1 MKLLITGA
9 FKYTD
14 KQIEFF
20 KKMGFE
26 VVFVQNECERIS
38 FPVYDI
44 DAVIC
49 NGLFLYN
56 DISAF
61 TSLKFIQLLSAG
73 LDRVPLDYIKEKG
86 IKLYNAR
93 GVYSVPMAEFAL
105 CGILQLYK
113 QSRFFLENQKA
124 RTWEKHRDLIELG
137 GKKALIIGTGSVGC
151 EVAKRLNSFDVDVTG
166 IDIVAVNSK
175 YFNEI
180 ISIENLDKELI
191 KADIV
196 LLTLPLTQ
204 DNMGFFDKSK
214 FSLMKSDAV
223 FVNIARGALVNEQD
237 LINAL
242 NGNAI
247 GGAVLDVFEMEP
259 LDENSPLWNM
269 ENVILTPHNSF
280 VGENNGKRMFELI
293 SKNLEEFL

>member
-9 FKYTD
+9 FTYTD
-14 KQIEFF
+14 NQIEFF
-20 KKMGFE
+20 KELGFD
-26 VVFVQNECERIS
+26 VIFVQNECEQIP
-38 FPVYDI
+38 FPVDDI

-73 LDRVPLDYIKEKG
+73 LDRVPLDYITENK

-113 QSRFFLENQKA
+113 RSRFFLENQKA
-124 RTWEKHRDLIELG
+124 HIWKKQRDLNELS
-137 GKKALIIGTGSVGC
+137 GKKALIIGAGSIGC
-151 EVAKRLNSFDVDVTG
+151 EVAKRFKAFDVEVTG
-166 IDIVAVNSK
+166 IDIVAIKSE
-175 YFNEI
+175 YFNVVLDLK
-180 ISIENLDKELI
+180 NLDEELK

-196 LLTLPLTQ
+196 VLTLPLTK

-214 FSLMKSDAV
+214 FSLMKNSAV

-242 NGNAI
+242 NSNAI
-247 GGAVLDVFEMEP
+247 GGAVLDVFEQEP
-259 LDENSPLWNM
+259 FDGNSPLWNM

-280 VGENNGKRMFELI
+280 IGENNGKRMFELI
-293 SKNLEEFL
+293 IKNLEDF